1 MSRYGCRGANPD
13 LVYVDDG
20 PADEEAA
27 PAPGDDLSARI
38 TLRLPEALKVQ
49 VEVVASSEGVSANA
63 WIVRALARSLEP
75 RRGKTQSGRRLQGF
89 TQS

>member
-1 MSRYGCRGANPD
+1 VPT
-13 LVYVDDG
+13 
-20 PADEEAA
+20 
-27 PAPGDDLSARI
+27 PGDDLSARI

-49 VEVVASSEGVSANA
+49 VEVIASSEGVSANA

-75 RRGKTQSGRRLQGF
+75 RRGRTQSGRRLQGF